1 MESQHYT
8 SLRTRRG
15 FIRQAL
21 CAAVGTA
28 ALSNTIRDLRF
39 INAAMAQSVSTISDY
54 KALVCIFL
62 NGGNDSN
69 NLIIPTIPSEY
80 ANYAAIRTSALALPN
95 TDGSGATA
103 LALNNLT
110 ADGHTYGIHP
120 ACTELQGLFNA
131 GKLATIFNVGTLVYP
146 VTKAQYTGGLVTL
159 PPQLFSHADQQVQ
172 WQTSIPDRIPTT
184 GWGGRCADLLDTYN
198 PKNGSNDVLS
208 MCISLAGSNVFEV
221 GGTVQQ
227 YGVSTSGAVALNT
240 ALGPT
245 AARTAQ
251 QTNLNTLLGIDAVQA
266 NMLTENYALA
276 FEHALASGTGLTT
289 ALGSSPMSAYWAA
302 KTTSFPTTVT
312 VPNGGG
318 SFTSSLLAQ
327 LKMVAQIIEAGY
339 RSAAAGGLGMKRQVF
354 FVQVGGY
361 DLHTGQTG
369 NAGSATTNNA
379 KVIIG
384 AQASLFAE
392 LSQSLNAF
400 QNAMIQIGTQYGDPS
415 FEQRVTAFTASDFGR
430 TLPSNSLGSD
440 HGWGSHHLVLGGAV
454 QGQRTYG
461 KFPALVVGGP
471 DDTSTGRWI
480 PTTAVDQFAAT
491 MAKWFGVSS
500 TNMST
505 VFPNL
510 GRFAA
515 PDMGFMATT

>member
-1 MESQHYT
+1 MDTPES
-8 SLRTRRG
+8 SLRTRRH

-28 ALSNTIRDLRF
+28 AITNTIRDLRF
-39 INAAMAQSVSTISDY
+39 INAAMAQSANTISDY

-69 NLIIPTIPSEY
+69 NLFIPTIPTEWN
-80 ANYAAIRTSALALPN
+80 NYAAIRTPVLAIPN

-110 ADGHTYGIHP
+110 NDGHTYGIHP
-120 ACTELQGLFNA
+120 ACPELQTLFNS
-131 GKLATIFNVGTLVYP
+131 GKLATVFNVGTLVYP
-146 VTKAQYTGGLVTL
+146 VTKAQYSAGSVAL

-172 WQTSIPDRIPTT
+172 WQTSIPDRAPTT

-198 PKNGSNDVLS
+198 PKNGANDVLS
-208 MCISLAGSNVFEV
+208 MCISLAGSNTFEV
-221 GGTVQQ
+221 GGTTTQ
-227 YGVSTSGAVALNT
+227 YSVSSSGVVSLNPS
-240 ALGPT
+240 LGPT
-245 AARTAQ
+245 SAQSARQA
-251 QTNLNTLLGIDAVQA
+251 NLNRLLGIDAVQH
-266 NMLTENYALA
+266 NLLVQNDPLAL
-276 FEHALASGTGLTT
+276 EHALASGSGLTT
-289 ALGSSPMSAYWAA
+289 SLNGSPLASYWKA
-302 KTTSFPTTVT
+302 FPTTVT

-318 SFTSSLLAQ
+318 SFTSSMLAQ
-327 LKMVAQIIEAGY
+327 MKMVAQIIEAGY
-339 RSAAAGGLGMKRQVF
+339 RSAATGGLGMKRQVF
-354 FVQVGGY
+354 FVQVTGY
-361 DLHTGQTG
+361 DLHTGQTN
-369 NAGSATTNNA
+369 NAGSTTANNA
-379 KVIIG
+379 KVITG

-392 LSQSLNAF
+392 LSQSMNAF
-400 QNAMIQIGTQYGDPS
+400 QNAMIQIGAQNNDAS

-461 KFPALVVGGP
+461 NFPALVVGGP

-491 MAKWFGVSS
+491 MAKWFGVDS

-510 GRFAA
+510 GRFAV
-515 PDMGFMATT
+515 PDLGFMG